1 MLAHSALMGH
11 GEQDLLPNDLHEGS
25 FFDYSA
31 AGREAGDVQVY
42 VCVCCVCVCLCVCVC
57 VVCVCACV
65 CMCVRACVLY
75 VCAVIVSLSALNAW
89 GVVSRRRRSTWGCM
103 PSPLECESLH
113 TIHARESARSWRAR
127 PRAREARRAKT

>member
-42 VCVCCVCVCLCVCVC
+42 VCVCVVCVSVCVCVC
-57 VVCVCACV
+57 VWCACARACACACV
-65 CMCVRACVLY
+65 RAFCMCV
-75 VCAVIVSLSALNAW
+75 
-89 GVVSRRRRSTWGCM
+89 
-103 PSPLECESLH
+103 P
-113 TIHARESARSWRAR
+113 
-127 PRAREARRAKT
+127 

>member
-57 VVCVCACV
+57 GVRVRVRV
-65 CMCVRACVLY
+65 HVRACVRF
-75 VCAVIVSLSALNAW
+75 VCVCRDCQFVSSQRLGCCFTQEAQYMGVYALA
-89 GVVSRRRRSTWGCM
+89 SRV
-103 PSPLECESLH
+103 
-113 TIHARESARSWRAR
+113 
-127 PRAREARRAKT
+127 